1 MVGVDFDASV
11 SLLMYTEESISLGIN
26 GLSSSRHQLIMSVHS
41 FFICEQGVMTF
52 VPNVPATYKHVLM
65 AFLKVSKPGVIPSS
79 ATSLLRTLKPPDLLN
94 RYGCHF
100 GSRDQKGPPGGLWL
114 VDRTWGLC
122 DGKVQRDMVQ
132 RPRQSLWYTVSNVEK
147 DVFNPFLC

>member
-11 SLLMYTEESISLGIN
+11 RLLMYTEESVSLGIN

-41 FFICEQGVMTF
+41 FFIREQGVMTF

-79 ATSLLRTLKPPDLLN
+79 ATSLLRTLEPPDLLN
-94 RYGCHF
+94 RYGCHL
-100 GSRDQKGPPGGLWL
+100 GSRD
-114 VDRTWGLC
+114 
-122 DGKVQRDMVQ
+122 
-132 RPRQSLWYTVSNVEK
+132 
-147 DVFNPFLC
+147 